1 MISISMWDSTVMD
14 SLLYEE
20 HMDSIKFSPSN
31 VLTSQKKKQEAVV
44 TMNM

>member
-1 MISISMWDSTVMD
+1 MISISMWDSTAMD

-20 HMDSIKFSPSN
+20 HMDSIKFSLSN
-31 VLTSQKKKQEAVV
+31 VLTRKKKKEEAVV